1 MSRGKLYYVPGY
13 VWHLTHRC
21 HNKEFLLEHD
31 SDKQNWM
38 HWVYRAM
45 VKYGLRILNY
55 AVTSNHIHLLVF
67 DEGRR
72 KVIPRSMQLAES
84 RTAREYNLRNN
95 RSGAFWDGNY
105 HATAVDT
112 GTHLWKCLVYIDLNM
127 VRAGAVKH
135 PADWEYCGYQEIH
148 GTRNHESMLIDIDLL
163 KKLLQIKNSSR
174 LRTLYRDMIEKE
186 LRLGDMKR
194 QAKWTESLA
203 VGNEE
208 FVDQIRGRLG
218 IKVIYRQVCV
228 DSGSHVLRESWPE
241 YGCAD
246 S

>member
-1 MSRGKLYYVPGY
+1 MSRAKQHYIPGY

-21 HNKEFLLEHD
+21 HNKEYLLEQGCV
-31 SDKQNWM
+31 KENWM
-38 HWVYRAM
+38 SWVHRAM
-45 VKYGLRILNY
+45 MKYGLRILNY

-84 RTAREYNLRNN
+84 RTAREYNIKNN

-105 HATAVDT
+105 HATAVAT

-127 VRAGAVKH
+127 VRAGVVKH
-135 PADWEYCGYQEIH
+135 PEDWDYCGYQEIC
-148 GTRNHESMLIDIDLL
+148 GTRNRESCLIDIDLL
-163 KKLLQIKNSSR
+163 KRILQMKESAR
-174 LRTLYRDMIEKE
+174 LRTIYRNMIDQE
-186 LRLGDMKR
+186 LTQGELKR

-218 IKVIYRQVCV
+218 IRAIHRQVCV
-228 DSGSHVLRESWPE
+228 DSGSHVLRESEPE
-241 YGCAD
+241 YG
-246 S
+246 